1 MSEEVLEWGLQEV
14 LKEYGLEMAQLCGLA
29 SIDLK
34 KEEAGLLQ
42 LSEKY
47 KIPFVTYSAEELMK
61 IRNVSDSSDFV
72 KRVTGVDN
80 VCERAVRTYAPD
92 GKMICP
98 KCRKEKL
105 TVALVAEPV
114 RICF

>member
-61 IRNVSDSSDFV
+61 IRNVSDSSD
-72 KRVTGVDN
+72 
-80 VCERAVRTYAPD
+80 
-92 GKMICP
+92 
-98 KCRKEKL
+98 L
-105 TVALVAEPV
+105 
-114 RICF
+114 